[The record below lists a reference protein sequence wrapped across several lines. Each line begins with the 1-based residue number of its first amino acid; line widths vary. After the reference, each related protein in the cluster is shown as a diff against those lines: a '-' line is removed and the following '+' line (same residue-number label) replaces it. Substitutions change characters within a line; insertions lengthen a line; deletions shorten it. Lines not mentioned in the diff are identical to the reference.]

1 MGIASLI
8 LGIVAILLAST
19 SFVFLFFTS
28 IIAVVI
34 AILGILF
41 GGIAISKG
49 VHKGAGVAGLITSI
63 LAFLYSWIPA
73 IIWIIS
79 LEVAAAA

>member
-28 IIAVVI
+28 IIAVVL
-34 AILGILF
+34 AILGIIF

-63 LAFLYSWIPA
+63 
-73 IIWIIS
+73 S
-79 LEVAAAA
+79 LSFILGFRRLSGLFRLR